1 MSKKHKE
8 GREHPAYVY
17 MFFIL
22 HRSNSERQT
31 LNPFSSTQEQ
41 KLRCSSK
48 PLFEIIWVWYLN
60 RGKEI
65 GPWTLV
71 LYKIILTAESK
82 IWIFFLGKKKE
93 SSQLWETFRCGLKR
107 RKWWGTNLGLHW
119 KRRASRIEGA
129 KVKWSLCSFMFF
141 IDLADKYIVENEEGS
156 HVFNYASIYLGKS
169 KINDGNAVKN
179 SRKGLGLFCIVKYL
193 HYQWHH
199 MALFVCS
206 FIYAHAHIYV
216 EIRCSN

>member
-48 PLFEIIWVWYLN
+48 SLFEIIWVWYLN

-65 GPWTLV
+65 GPWTSV
-71 LYKIILTAESK
+71 LHKIILTAESK
-82 IWIFFLGKKKE
+82 IWIFFSGEKKE

-107 RKWWGTNLGLHW
+107 RKWWGTKLGLHW
-119 KRRASRIEGA
+119 KRRASRIEGT

-141 IDLADKYIVENEEGS
+141 IDLADKYVVENEEGS
-156 HVFNYASIYLGKS
+156 HVFNYAFIYLGKNKWWQCCEELEEGTGVVLYCKVLTLPVTS
-169 KINDGNAVKN
+169 HG
-179 SRKGLGLFCIVKYL
+179 
-193 HYQWHH
+193 
-199 MALFVCS
+199 FVCL
-206 FIYAHAHIYV
+206 FIYLCTRTHL
-216 EIRCSN
+216 CGDKM